1 MHPDIPDA
9 DRERTLTLEAFADT
23 IIPGEKRSPD
33 DRAVAG
39 AAAGSGAVA
48 AGALAVL
55 EEPASGVVGALDNL
69 VPALNAHAQTYAAE
83 RGLVLDGSVPPFV
96 ALPFADRTALVQTL
110 VAPDHP
116 EKEMWIAIALFST
129 MAFDI
134 AAHLHTTDALAAG
147 HPGLAT
153 IGFAAPEADGRWRFP
168 AFSYGRKLAD
178 VHPDTTAS
186 GSPR

>member
-1 MHPDIPDA
+1 VQPDTPDA

-39 AAAGSGAVA
+39 AASGGGAVT
-48 AGALAVL
+48 AGALTL
-55 EEPASGVVGALDNL
+55 LHEPASGVVGALDNL
-69 VPALNAHAQTYAAE
+69 VPALNAHAQAYAAE
-83 RGLVLDGSVPPFV
+83 HGLVLDTSVPTFV

-134 AAHLHTTDALAAG
+134 AAHLHTTDALTAG

-153 IGFAAPEADGRWRFP
+153 TRFTAPDPDGRWRFP

-178 VHPDTTAS
+178 PHPDTTAS